1 MATLLNL
8 QNQTLR
14 IGLNNDPP
22 YTIMDR
28 FGGIELTII
37 KMMSVYFNFT
47 IKLVDCHGEYGAK
60 LSNGTWTGLLR
71 KLIDN
76 EIDFG
81 IGVDRLT
88 FATIFPENQ
97 INFDLLI
104 RPFSKEIWLCLWLSL
119 SLFLIFQ
126 EFKIYFN
133 NSLLMKNT
141 GKKSLNH
148 HHHRANI
155 FYIAIRLL
163 LKQPYQQLRWMKK
176 LEKFCLIIWCMAII
190 VLHILY
196 GTFLFSTLTIPT
208 KMVIDTVDKLAE
220 ECGQNKIIILT
231 QLNSANG
238 KILLESYRRLYDYT
252 ENSDDD
258 ELALNLL
265 IRQMNYSPKAKQY
278 AVISY
283 RKTLQYYQNGG
294 DEKQLYYIPPNH
306 SGSSISMTWISF
318 PFRNDFKYLQ
328 SFNKL
333 LSLYKS
339 SGLIKHWFE
348 REKMKANKF
357 RSLMINTNKKQQ
369 YNVPRHYDYHDHKDD
384 SVYAIIRT

>member
-1 MATLLNL
+1 MMTYERYNHFKFLY
-8 QNQTLR
+8 
-14 IGLNNDPP
+14 P
-22 YTIMDR
+22 YT
-28 FGGIELTII
+28 
-37 KMMSVYFNFT
+37 
-47 IKLVDCHGEYGAK
+47 
-60 LSNGTWTGLLR
+60 
-71 KLIDN
+71 
-76 EIDFG
+76 
-81 IGVDRLT
+81 VDRLT

-163 LKQPYQQLRWMKK
+163 LKQQYQQLRWMKK

-238 KILLESYRRLYDYT
+238 KILL
-252 ENSDDD
+252 
-258 ELALNLL
+258 
-265 IRQMNYSPKAKQY
+265 
-278 AVISY
+278 V
-283 RKTLQYYQNGG
+283 
-294 DEKQLYYIPPNH
+294 
-306 SGSSISMTWISF
+306 
-318 PFRNDFKYLQ
+318 
-328 SFNKL
+328 NK
-333 LSLYKS
+333 
-339 SGLIKHWFE
+339 
-348 REKMKANKF
+348 
-357 RSLMINTNKKQQ
+357 
-369 YNVPRHYDYHDHKDD
+369 
-384 SVYAIIRT
+384 